1 MAATGRR
8 SFQFLLLLAA
18 GVTLCRAD
26 QAHDVLQV
34 INRVTTALTA
44 NNPAD
49 AIAPFD
55 KSFAGY
61 ETLAEYFSN
70 LTSSYSISN
79 EADVVDETDSDKETK
94 LTLDWTLTLQNE
106 RAGTS
111 EQRRERVQVRL
122 VRKDNRWMIAD
133 LSPLKFFAPQR

>member
-8 SFQFLLLLAA
+8 SFQFILLLVS
-18 GVTLCRAD
+18 VTLCRAD

-61 ETLAEYFSN
+61 ETLADYFAN
-70 LTSSYSISN
+70 LTSSYAVSN
-79 EADVVDETDSDKETK
+79 EADIVDETDSGNETK

-106 RAGTS
+106 RVGTS
-111 EQRRERVQVRL
+111 EQRREQVQVRL
-122 VRKDNRWMIAD
+122 VRKGNRWVIAD
-133 LSPLKFFAPQR
+133 LSPLNFFAPQR

>member
-1 MAATGRR
+1 VTAR
-8 SFQFLLLLAA
+8 A
-18 GVTLCRAD
+18 G
-26 QAHDVLQV
+26 QAHDVLEV

-61 ETLAEYFSN
+61 DTLAQYFTN
-70 LTSSYSISN
+70 LTAAYTVVN
-79 EADVVDETDSDKETK
+79 EADVVDETDSDNETR

-106 RAGTS
+106 HGGPS
-111 EQRRERVQVRL
+111 EQRREQVQVRL
-122 VRKDNRWMIAD
+122 VRKGNRWMIAD